1 MKTLCGI
8 CVKVNMYKMYKKC
21 YFFVHLRIKCLKD
34 KVEDLKKQAG
44 EAPICENKIKISRI
58 REGKRKKKRPTPFF
72 CL

>member
-34 KVEDLKKQAG
+34 KVEDLKKQG
-44 EAPICENKIKISRI
+44 EAPICKN
-58 REGKRKKKRPTPFF
+58 KKKCLELEREKERRKGQHPFF